1 MAEKPIVKGVAGF
14 EMADSSESVHQCSQA
29 TCGVAGFDFDGT
41 IVKPREGRRFPKDR
55 ADWRWARWGVP
66 ARIRDLA
73 AEGWAIMIITD
84 QTKDWKSEM
93 IQDVIT
99 ALGVPVTL
107 LVQRTVKKPD
117 TSLVLAGGVIP
128 SFYVGDAAGRP
139 GDWSDCDKRFA
150 ENLGIP
156 FHTPE
161 EFFAAEPQ
169 RRRIVQR
176 GPDREVLVMVGYP
189 ASGKST
195 IARSLEYEAG
205 YVRLDGDELATPAA
219 LVRAAKKHPD
229 RAVIFDSTGGTV
241 ARRAHFID
249 WAKSEGRPVRIVWV
263 TTDIDTAMDWN
274 AIRPN
279 PIPAVAYYTYR
290 KRFEPPTDAEAP
302 VVVVA

>member
-1 MAEKPIVKGVAGF
+1 MAI
-14 EMADSSESVHQCSQA
+14 EMK
-29 TCGVAGFDFDGT
+29 GVAGFDFDGT
-41 IVKPREGRRFPKDR
+41 LVKPREGRRFPKDR

-73 AEGWAIMIITD
+73 TEGWTIMIITD
-84 QTKDWKSEM
+84 QTKDWKGDM

-99 ALGVPVTL
+99 ALGVQVTL
-107 LVQRTVKKPD
+107 LVQRTTKKPD
-117 TSLVLAGGVIP
+117 TSLVLAGGVVP

-139 GDWSDCDKRFA
+139 GDWSDCDKQFA
-150 ENLGIP
+150 QNLGVP

-161 EFFAAEPQ
+161 EFFASEPQ

-176 GPDREVLVMVGYP
+176 GAENEVLVMVGYP

-195 IARSLEYEAG
+195 LARTLEAESG
-205 YVRLDGDELATPAA
+205 YIRVDGDEMPTATAM
-219 LVRAAKKHPD
+219 VRYAKRYPG
-229 RAVIFDSTGGTV
+229 RAIIFDSTGGTV
-241 ARRAHFID
+241 ARRAQFID

-274 AIRPN
+274 ALRSN

-290 KRFEPPTDAEAP
+290 KHFEPPTDAEAP
-302 VVVVA
+302 VVVLA